1 MKKEFIARLVII
13 LFLGIAILIPVA
25 SRQFFPIFSKDKVV
39 EIHARMPENG
49 GWSPAIIK
57 ATDGEPIHLRLTSD
71 DVLHSFAIGQSDQ
84 PPLDIPPGEFVDT
97 TLIFDQPGRYTFYC
111 TRWCGP
117 NHWRMRGIIE
127 VSGPVQ
133 TTIQQTEPLYQHLGL
148 DLDAPHLAPVI
159 PEEQPSAERGRQLV
173 NFLPTYATDVN
184 TYQSN
189 SPAQLWQQLRTEAN
203 LRELSDANL
212 RQEVAWDV
220 VAYIWQN
227 HTTPQKVAQGANL
240 FSTNCAACH
249 GETGRGDGV
258 MVANLPAMN
267 PQDKKHG
274 LTRPPDFTNPQVLL
288 GASPA
293 LLAGKI
299 IRGGM
304 GTGMP
309 YWGPIFTDDQIDDLV
324 SYIYTFVLQPP
335 D

>member
-1 MKKEFIARLVII
+1 MMKKEFIARLVII

-25 SRQFFPIFSKDKVV
+25 GRQFFPIFSKDKLV

-57 ATDGEPIHLRLTSD
+57 AAVGQPIHLRLISD

-84 PPLDIPPGEFVDT
+84 PPLDIPPGEVVDT
-97 TLIFDQPGRYTFYC
+97 TLIFNQPGRYTFYC

-127 VSGPVQ
+127 VSGPGQ
-133 TTIQQTEPLYQHLGL
+133 TTDKKPEPLYLRLNL
-148 DLDAPHLAPVI
+148 DIDAPHLASVI
-159 PEEQPSAERGRQLV
+159 PEKQPSAERGAQFANL
-173 NFLPTYATDVN
+173 LPVYATDPY
-184 TYQSN
+184 TYQTN

-203 LRELSDANL
+203 LHELSDAAL
-212 RQEVAWDV
+212 WDV
-220 VAYIWQN
+220 IAYIWQN

-258 MVANLPAMN
+258 MVPNLPAMN
-267 PQDKKHG
+267 SQDKKHG